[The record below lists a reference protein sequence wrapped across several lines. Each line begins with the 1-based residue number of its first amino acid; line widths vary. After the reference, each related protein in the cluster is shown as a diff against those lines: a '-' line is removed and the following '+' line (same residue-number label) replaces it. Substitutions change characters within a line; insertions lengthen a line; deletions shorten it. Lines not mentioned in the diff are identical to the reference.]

1 MVNTKFFKSLPFG
14 LNFCPTFSL
23 FLSYLVFNC
32 RFECWC
38 LIELIVHILIYMWQG
53 NSDTSAVESG
63 SDVDELGS
71 PIVRRPLEQSRLAPV
86 REEVICVDFSSFFS
100 LLYLMKEPQNYGFDN
115 LGTTGVKISV
125 LNN

>member
-1 MVNTKFFKSLPFG
+1 
-14 LNFCPTFSL
+14 
-23 FLSYLVFNC
+23 
-32 RFECWC
+32 
-38 LIELIVHILIYMWQG
+38 MWQG